1 MFHTKTPKSA
11 YDSFNK
17 DKLVEEIVNT
27 IAEIENSNSQKEARK
42 QLNLKLKNFKKQLK
56 EIERKDRREERF
68 EQRSL
73 W

>member
-1 MFHTKTPKSA
+1 MFHTKTPKHA

-27 IAEIENSNSQKEARK
+27 IAEIENSNTQKEARK
-42 QLNLKLKNFKKQLK
+42 PLNLKLKNLKKQLK

>member
-1 MFHTKTPKSA
+1 MFHTKTPKHA
-11 YDSFNK
+11 YDPFNK

-27 IAEIENSNSQKEARK
+27 IAEIENSNTQKEARK
-42 QLNLKLKNFKKQLK
+42 QLNLKLKNLKKQLK

-73 W
+73 

>member
-1 MFHTKTPKSA
+1 MFHTKTPKHA

-27 IAEIENSNSQKEARK
+27 IAEIENSNTQKEARK
-42 QLNLKLKNFKKQLK
+42 QLSFKLKNLKKQLK

-73 W
+73 